1 MPNTFRGEVINQKM
15 PIVAISGATSGS
27 FTVDP
32 YSSGATI
39 RSTSGNSGTVG
50 VTPVDGFISN
60 GVYMGSRVFKH
71 AHAVLSNG
79 LDDYPVITGDCT
91 ITITTPT
98 DDIEGNV
105 VTTRTVYTFN
115 GRNPTSKALKKST
128 ADSTAEN
135 TRMNRSRDGAARVYE
150 GAITVENSRP
160 GSDLCTMR
168 IRTYK
173 VANQE
178 IGGETVSGVSPNEKS
193 PVLIVRF
200 VLLNASFTLPTAR

>member
-1 MPNTFRGEVINQKM
+1 MSTFRGEIINQKM
-15 PIVAISGATSGS
+15 PTVAIVGATSGS

-32 YSSGATI
+32 SVT
-39 RSTSGNSGTVG
+39 TSGNSGTVG
-50 VTPVDGFISN
+50 VTPVDGLLQSN
-60 GVYMGSRVFKH
+60 GTVKGGRVMKH
-71 AHAVLSNG
+71 NHASLSNG
-79 LDDYPVITGDCT
+79 LDDYPVITGDAT
-91 ITITTPT
+91 ITITAPT
-98 DDIEGNV
+98 TDIAGDS
-105 VTTRTVYTFN
+105 VTTRVVYTFN

-160 GSDLCTMR
+160 GSDLCTLR

-178 IGGETVSGVSPNEKS
+178 INGSTVSGVSPHEKS
-193 PVLIVRF
+193 KVLIIRF
-200 VLLNASFTLPTAR
+200 VLKNASFTLPESR